1 MKKLA
6 LAALAVSAALA
17 TPAAAQNV
25 TGTVNITGSVA
36 PKCFVLPNNAGNT
49 FGTTVAMGEL
59 AQSDGTLKD
68 SATLSN
74 TFATVGGTGLQ
85 AQVLCT
91 SATPG
96 VSVTAEPL
104 VNTATADTGYDN
116 SVDYTAD
123 VTFTQVVGTTA
134 VHDPSNVP
142 AASTATLTSRLNGS
156 GTNVAVATSGWNAS
170 GVLVSG
176 NYTGKITIV
185 VSPGTGARRDCTG
198 QGHHHA

>member
-25 TGTVNITGSVA
+25 TGTVDIKGQVA

-49 FGTTVAMGEL
+49 FGTTVDMGEL

-68 SATLSN
+68 SATLSA

-104 VNTATADTGYDN
+104 VNAATADAGYDN
-116 SVDYTAD
+116 SIDYTAN
-123 VTFTQVVGTTA
+123 VTFTQVTGSTLVNDATI
-134 VHDPSNVP
+134 P
-142 AASTATLTSRLNGS
+142 AAATTATLGGRLNGS

-185 VSPGTGARRDCTG
+185 VSPGT
-198 QGHHHA
+198 